1 MGMHARALFGW
12 ALILSGLVSGCA
24 TPTGSHA
31 ELQASGLLVEA
42 EPIQAQ
48 LDDPRMRAYIAD
60 ILKQP
65 QPERA
70 RLGNELLVKYHLL
83 VHPAFDR
90 QDPPDF
96 SRATGAVLETD
107 ANFDSR

>member
-1 MGMHARALFGW
+1 MRMHARAIFGW
-12 ALILSGLVSGCA
+12 ALILAGLVSGCA
-24 TPTGSHA
+24 TPRDSHA
-31 ELQASGLLVEA
+31 ALQASGLLVEA

-48 LDDPRMRAYIAD
+48 LDDPKMRAYIAE

-83 VHPAFDR
+83 VHSAFDQ

-96 SRATGAVLETD
+96 SRASGAVLETD
-107 ANFDSR
+107 GTFD

>member
-1 MGMHARALFGW
+1 MGMHARALVGW
-12 ALILSGLVSGCA
+12 ALILAGFVSGCA
-24 TPTGSHA
+24 TPTGPHA
-31 ELQASGLLVEA
+31 ALQVSGLLEEG

-48 LDDPRMRAYIAD
+48 LDDPKMRAYIAE

-83 VHPAFDR
+83 VHSAFDP

-96 SRATGAVLETD
+96 SRASGAVLETD
-107 ANFDSR
+107 GTFD

>member
-1 MGMHARALFGW
+1 MGMHARALIGW
-12 ALILSGLVSGCA
+12 ASILTGLVSGCT
-24 TPTGSHA
+24 TPTVPHA
-31 ELQASGLLVEA
+31 ALQASGLLVEA

-48 LDDPRMRAYIAD
+48 LDDPKMRAYIAEV
-60 ILKQP
+60 LKQP

-96 SRATGAVLETD
+96 SRASGAVLETD
-107 ANFDSR
+107 GNFD

>member
-1 MGMHARALFGW
+1 MRMHARALFEW
-12 ALILSGLVSGCA
+12 ALILAGLVTGCA
-24 TPTGSHA
+24 TPMDPHA
-31 ELQASGLLVEA
+31 ALQASGLLVEA
-42 EPIQAQ
+42 EPIQLQ
-48 LDDPRMRAYIAD
+48 LDDPKMRAYIAE

-83 VHPAFDR
+83 VHSAFDQ

-96 SRATGAVLETD
+96 SRASGAVLETD
-107 ANFDSR
+107 GTFD

>member
-1 MGMHARALFGW
+1 MRMHARALFGR
-12 ALILSGLVSGCA
+12 ALILAGLVSGCA
-24 TPTGSHA
+24 TPRDSHA
-31 ELQASGLLVEA
+31 ALQASGLLVEA

-48 LDDPRMRAYIAD
+48 LDDPKMRAYIAE

-83 VHPAFDR
+83 VHSAFDQ

-96 SRATGAVLETD
+96 SRASGAVLETD
-107 ANFDSR
+107 GTFD